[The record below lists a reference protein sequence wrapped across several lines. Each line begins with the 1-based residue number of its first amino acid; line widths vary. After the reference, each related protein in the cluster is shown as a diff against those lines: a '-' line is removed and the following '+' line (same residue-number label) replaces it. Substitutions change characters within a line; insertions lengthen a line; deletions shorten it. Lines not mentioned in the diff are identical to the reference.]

1 MAPELNGAPA
11 VNRNRS
17 LSAMTTRLLVFICFI
32 VAMPPALAY
41 DLDYERE
48 TRWAEQVL
56 PSILVGDPLWIEQ
69 PNGHKFLA
77 IYTEA
82 ENPRGAI
89 IVGHGRGWN
98 PDFELYGMLRMKL
111 SDEGYNTL
119 AIQLP
124 VLGPGAKVGDY
135 IPTYSDASE
144 RYDLSAKFLQD
155 RGFEDIAIVSHS
167 LGATMAN
174 EYLIAVDETAV
185 KAWVFISIINGLQEM
200 FRIKIPVMD
209 VYGSE
214 DWVITQVGGY
224 ERKQQIMKVPGSRQ
238 AVLKDAPHFFEGKED
253 ELIQVIV
260 DFLDS
265 VFHAEG
271 QTSAI
276 SAGQVP
282 VER

>member
-1 MAPELNGAPA
+1 MI
-11 VNRNRS
+11 
-17 LSAMTTRLLVFICFI
+17 TRVLIFLGLLVSASWFP
-32 VAMPPALAY
+32 APPTFVSSAFAI

-48 TRWAEQVL
+48 NRWAEQVL

-89 IVGHGRGWN
+89 IIGHGRGWN
-98 PDFELYGMLRMKL
+98 PDFELYGTLRMKL
-111 SDEGYNTL
+111 ADQGYNTL

-135 IPTYSDASE
+135 IPTYEDASE
-144 RYDLSAKFLQD
+144 RYDLSSRLLKEK
-155 RGFEDIAIVSHS
+155 GFDDIAIVSHS

-174 EYLIAVDETAV
+174 QYLITVDETLV

-224 ERKQQIMKVPGSRQ
+224 ERKQQIMKVAGSRQ
-238 AVLKDAPHFFEGKED
+238 VVLEDAPHFFEGKED
-253 ELIQVIV
+253 ELTQVIV

-265 VFHAEG
+265 VFHG
-271 QTSAI
+271 
-276 SAGQVP
+276 AGQP
-282 VER
+282 ADSGAK